1 MIGQTNFYA
10 VGPIVSNSGVLNY
23 LAATG
28 RFFPPIL
35 TAAQR
40 TGIYTGLATT
50 GVSQYDGLI
59 VFQKPEQDLYVV
71 QSGVWK
77 KISLL

>member
-10 VGPIVSNSGVLNY
+10 IGPIVSNSGVLDY

-28 RFFPPIL
+28 QFFPPIL

-40 TGIYTGLATT
+40 TGLYTGLATT
-50 GVSQYDGLI
+50 GVSQYDGLM